1 MATNEHDSEHPAHPG
16 VGQYVEIG
24 IILAVM
30 TLLEVII
37 FESFDSG
44 LPTTIGI
51 PALIFLTILK
61 FVLVVMW
68 FMHLR
73 FDHKIFRRFFYVGL
87 ALSLLVYTI
96 VAMNWFWGESLGF
109 CCT

>member
-1 MATNEHDSEHPAHPG
+1 MADVEHESEHTHPG

-30 TLLEVII
+30 TLLEVLI
-37 FESFDSG
+37 FEFMDS
-44 LPTTIGI
+44 IGTQI
-51 PALIFLTILK
+51 GVPSLIVLTVLK
-61 FVLVVMW
+61 FMLVVMW

-73 FDHKIFRRFFYVGL
+73 FDHKMFRRFFYVGVV
-87 ALSLLVYTI
+87 LSLIVYSI
-96 VAMNWFWGESLGF
+96 VGLNWFLGEKIGF

>member
-1 MATNEHDSEHPAHPG
+1 MAQPEHEAEHAHPG

-30 TLLEVII
+30 TLVEVII

-44 LPTTIGI
+44 LSTSIGI
-51 PALIFLTILK
+51 PALILLTILK
-61 FVLVVMW
+61 FLLVVMW

-73 FDHKIFRRFFYVGL
+73 FDHKMFRRLFLIGIGL
-87 ALSLLVYTI
+87 SFLVYGI
-96 VAMNWFWGESLGF
+96 VAANWFLGEKIGF

>member
-1 MATNEHDSEHPAHPG
+1 MEHHDETEHAHPG

-30 TLLEVII
+30 TLIEVII

-44 LPTTIGI
+44 LPKEIGI
-51 PALIFLTILK
+51 PALLVLTVLK
-61 FVLVVMW
+61 FALVILW

-73 FDHKIFRRFFYVGL
+73 FDHKLFRRFFYVGL
-87 ALSLLVYTI
+87 SLSGLVYSI
-96 VAMNWFWGESLGF
+96 VALNWFLGERLGF

>member
-1 MATNEHDSEHPAHPG
+1 MADQDHDTEHSHPG

-30 TLLEVII
+30 TLLEVVIY
-37 FESFDSG
+37 ESFDSG
-44 LPTTIGI
+44 LSTAIGI
-51 PALIFLTILK
+51 PALLVLTILK
-61 FVLVVMW
+61 FALVVMW

-73 FDHKIFRRFFYVGL
+73 FDHHMFRRFFYVGIAL
-87 ALSLLVYTI
+87 ALLVYGI
-96 VAMNWFWGESLGF
+96 VAANWFLGEQIGF

>member
-1 MATNEHDSEHPAHPG
+1 MSQSEHESEHAHPG

-30 TLLEVII
+30 TLVEVII

-44 LPTTIGI
+44 LALSIGI
-51 PALIFLTILK
+51 PALIVLTILK
-61 FVLVVMW
+61 FALVVLW

-73 FDHKIFRRFFYVGL
+73 FDHKMFRRLLMIGIGL
-87 ALSLLVYTI
+87 SFLVYGI
-96 VAMNWFWGESLGF
+96 VAANWFLGEKIGF

>member
-1 MATNEHDSEHPAHPG
+1 MAATEHDSDHPAHPG

-37 FESFDSG
+37 FESFDNG
-44 LPTTIGI
+44 LSTGIGI
-51 PALIFLTILK
+51 PALILLTILK
-61 FVLVVMW
+61 FALVVMW

-73 FDHKIFRRFFYVGL
+73 FDHKMFRRFFYVGIV
-87 ALSLLVYTI
+87 LSLVVYSI
-96 VAMNWFWGESLGF
+96 VAATWFLGERVGF

>member
-1 MATNEHDSEHPAHPG
+1 MAQPQHDDSEHTHPG

-30 TLLEVII
+30 TLLEVVI
-37 FESFDSG
+37 FESFDRG
-44 LPTTIGI
+44 LEPAIGI
-51 PALIFLTILK
+51 PALILLTILK
-61 FVLVVMW
+61 FLLVVMW

-73 FDHKIFRRFFYVGL
+73 FDHRMFRRFFYVGL
-87 ALSLLVYTI
+87 ALSALVYGI
-96 VAMNWFWGESLGF
+96 VAANWFLGEQIGF

>member
-1 MATNEHDSEHPAHPG
+1 MATNEHDGPAHPG

-30 TLLEVII
+30 TLVEVII
-37 FESFDSG
+37 YESFDSG
-44 LPTTIGI
+44 IPKEIGI
-51 PALIFLTILK
+51 PALIVLTVLK
-61 FVLVVMW
+61 FLLVVMW

-73 FDHKIFRRFFYVGL
+73 FDHSMFRRLFYVGL
-87 ALSLLVYTI
+87 GLAFLVFGI
-96 VAMNWFWGESLGF
+96 VAANWFLGENLGF

>member
-1 MATNEHDSEHPAHPG
+1 VAEHEHETEHAHPG

-24 IILAVM
+24 VILALM

-37 FESFDSG
+37 YESSDG
-44 LPTTIGI
+44 AIPLEIAI
-51 PALIFLTILK
+51 PALIVLTILK
-61 FVLVVMW
+61 FALVVMW

-73 FDHKIFRRFFYVGL
+73 FDHPMFRRLFYIG
-87 ALSLLVYTI
+87 LSLAALVYGI
-96 VAMNWFWGESLGF
+96 VALNWFLGEQVGF

>member
-1 MATNEHDSEHPAHPG
+1 VADHDSETEHAHPG

-37 FESFDSG
+37 YESFDNG
-44 LPTTIGI
+44 LATSIGI
-51 PALIFLTILK
+51 PALILLTILK
-61 FVLVVMW
+61 FTLVVMW

-73 FDHKIFRRFFYVGL
+73 FDHKMFRRFFYIGIV
-87 ALSLLVYTI
+87 LSLIVYTI
-96 VAMNWFWGESLGF
+96 VAANWFLGERIGF

>member
-1 MATNEHDSEHPAHPG
+1 MAANEHDSDHPAHPG

-24 IILAVM
+24 VILAVM

-37 FESFDSG
+37 YESFDNG
-44 LPTTIGI
+44 LATAIGI
-51 PALIFLTILK
+51 PALILLTILK

-73 FDHKIFRRFFYVGL
+73 FDHKMFRRFFYIGIV
-87 ALSLLVYTI
+87 LSVIVYSI
-96 VAMNWFWGESLGF
+96 VAANWFLGERVAF

>member
-1 MATNEHDSEHPAHPG
+1 MADIEHESEHAHPG

-30 TLLEVII
+30 TLIEVVLY
-37 FESFDSG
+37 ESFDGG
-44 LPTTIGI
+44 LNLTVGI
-51 PALIFLTILK
+51 TALIILTILK
-61 FVLVVMW
+61 FGLVVMW

-73 FDHKIFRRFFYVGL
+73 FDHKLFRRLMLVGIL
-87 ALSLLVYTI
+87 LSLFVYGI
-96 VAMNWFWGESLGF
+96 VAANWFLGSRIGF

>member
-1 MATNEHDSEHPAHPG
+1 MATNDPDIEHAHPG

-24 IILAVM
+24 VILALM
-30 TLLEVII
+30 TLVEVII

-44 LPTTIGI
+44 LPTEIGI
-51 PALIFLTILK
+51 PALLVLTVLK
-61 FVLVVMW
+61 FALVILW

-73 FDHKIFRRFFYVGL
+73 FDHKLFRRFFYVGL
-87 ALSLLVYTI
+87 ALSALVYGI
-96 VAMNWFWGESLGF
+96 VALNWFLGERLGF

>member
-1 MATNEHDSEHPAHPG
+1 MAESDHETEHTHPG

-24 IILAVM
+24 VILAVM
-30 TLLEVII
+30 TLIEVII
-37 FESFDSG
+37 YESFDGG
-44 LPTTIGI
+44 LALSVGI
-51 PALIFLTILK
+51 PALIVLTIVK

-73 FDHKIFRRFFYVGL
+73 FDHKMFRRFFYVGVFL
-87 ALSLLVYTI
+87 ALIVYGI
-96 VAMNWFWGESLGF
+96 LMANWFLGERLGF

>member
-1 MATNEHDSEHPAHPG
+1 MTDVEHQSEHEHPG

-30 TLLEVII
+30 TLMEVVI
-37 FESFDSG
+37 FESFD
-44 LPTTIGI
+44 TIGQAVAI
-51 PALIFLTILK
+51 PALILLTILK
-61 FVLVVMW
+61 FGLVVMW

-73 FDHKIFRRFFYVGL
+73 FDHKMFRRLFYIGVI
-87 ALSLLVYTI
+87 LSFIIYSI
-96 VAMNWFWGESLGF
+96 VAANWWLGGGIGF

>member
-1 MATNEHDSEHPAHPG
+1 VAQEHEPEHTHPG

-30 TLLEVII
+30 TALEVVIL
-37 FESFDSG
+37 ESFDAG
-44 LPTTIGI
+44 LSTAIGI
-51 PALIFLTILK
+51 PALIILTVLK
-61 FVLVVMW
+61 FLLVVMW

-73 FDHKIFRRFFYVGL
+73 FDHKMFRRFFYIGVL
-87 ALSLLVYTI
+87 LSIFVYGI
-96 VAMNWFWGESLGF
+96 VAANWFFGEVGF

>member
-44 LPTTIGI
+44 LDTAIGI
-51 PALIFLTILK
+51 PALILLTILK
-61 FVLVVMW
+61 FALVVMW

-73 FDHKIFRRFFYVGL
+73 FDHKMFRRFFYVGVI
-87 ALSLLVYTI
+87 LSLFVYSI
-96 VAMNWFWGESLGF
+96 VALNWFLGEQLGF

>member
-1 MATNEHDSEHPAHPG
+1 VAQDHDTEHAHPG

-30 TLLEVII
+30 TLFEVII
-37 FESFDSG
+37 YESFDSG
-44 LPTTIGI
+44 LALEIGI
-51 PALIFLTILK
+51 PALILLTILK
-61 FVLVVMW
+61 FGLVVMW

-73 FDHKIFRRFFYVGL
+73 FDHPMFRRFFYIGL
-87 ALSLLVYTI
+87 ALSALVYGI
-96 VAMNWFWGESLGF
+96 VAANWVLGEKLGF

>member
-1 MATNEHDSEHPAHPG
+1 MADVEHEEHQHPG

-30 TLLEVII
+30 TAIEVVI
-37 FESFDSG
+37 FETFDAG
-44 LPTTIGI
+44 LPLAIGI
-51 PALIFLTILK
+51 PALIVLTVLK
-61 FVLVVMW
+61 FLLVVMW

-73 FDHKIFRRFFYVGL
+73 FDHKMFRRFFYIGVFL
-87 ALSLLVYTI
+87 ALLVYGI
-96 VAMNWFWGESLGF
+96 VAANWFLGENVAF

>member
-1 MATNEHDSEHPAHPG
+1 VADIEHESEHAHPG

-30 TLLEVII
+30 TLIEVII
-37 FESFDSG
+37 FETFDS
-44 LPTTIGI
+44 IGGAIAI
-51 PALIFLTILK
+51 PALIVLTILK
-61 FVLVVMW
+61 FLLVVMW

-73 FDHKIFRRFFYVGL
+73 FDHKMFRRFFYVGII
-87 ALSLLVYTI
+87 LSLIVYGI
-96 VAMNWFWGESLGF
+96 VAATWFLGGELGF

>member
-1 MATNEHDSEHPAHPG
+1 VADIEHESEHAHPG

-30 TLLEVII
+30 TLIEVII
-37 FESFDSG
+37 FETFD
-44 LPTTIGI
+44 TIGGTIAI
-51 PALIFLTILK
+51 PALIVLTILK
-61 FVLVVMW
+61 FLLVVMW

-73 FDHKIFRRFFYVGL
+73 FDHKMFRRFFYVGIV
-87 ALSLLVYTI
+87 LSLIVYGI
-96 VAMNWFWGESLGF
+96 VTATWFLGDQVGF

>member
-1 MATNEHDSEHPAHPG
+1 MADVEHESEHSHPG

-37 FESFDSG
+37 FETLDSIG
-44 LPTTIGI
+44 TAIGI
-51 PALIFLTILK
+51 PALIVLTVLK

-73 FDHKIFRRFFYVGL
+73 FDHKMFRRFFYVGVL
-87 ALSLLVYTI
+87 LSFFVYSI
-96 VAMNWFWGESLGF
+96 VAATWFLGERIGF

>member
-1 MATNEHDSEHPAHPG
+1 MATNDHEGPAHPG

-30 TLLEVII
+30 TLVEVII
-37 FESFDSG
+37 YESFASG
-44 LPTTIGI
+44 LATEVGI
-51 PALIFLTILK
+51 PALILLTILK
-61 FVLVVMW
+61 FTLVVMW

-73 FDHKIFRRFFYVGL
+73 FDHKLFRRLFYVGMGL
-87 ALSLLVYTI
+87 AFLVYGI
-96 VAMNWFWGESLGF
+96 LAANWFLGEKLGF

>member
-1 MATNEHDSEHPAHPG
+1 VADLEHESEHAHPG

-30 TLLEVII
+30 TLIEVII
-37 FESFDSG
+37 FESFSAG
-44 LPTTIGI
+44 LSTAVGI
-51 PALIFLTILK
+51 PALIVLTILK
-61 FVLVVMW
+61 FMLVVMW

-73 FDHKIFRRFFYVGL
+73 FDHKMFRRFFIVGVV
-87 ALSLLVYTI
+87 LSLIVYGI
-96 VAMNWFWGESLGF
+96 LAANWFLGEGLGF

>member
-1 MATNEHDSEHPAHPG
+1 MAQTENDSDHPAHPG

-24 IILAVM
+24 VILAVM

-37 FESFDSG
+37 YESIDSG
-44 LPTTIGI
+44 LNTAIGI
-51 PALIFLTILK
+51 PALILLTILK
-61 FVLVVMW
+61 FSLVVMW

-73 FDHKIFRRFFYVGL
+73 FDHKLFRRFFYVGL
-87 ALSLLVYTI
+87 ALAALVYGI
-96 VAMNWFWGESLGF
+96 VAANWFLGGRLGF

>member
-1 MATNEHDSEHPAHPG
+1 MADIEHESEHAHPG

-30 TLLEVII
+30 TAIEVVI
-37 FESFDSG
+37 FESFDAG
-44 LPTTIGI
+44 LSTAIGI
-51 PALIFLTILK
+51 PALIVLTILK
-61 FVLVVMW
+61 FALVVMW

-73 FDHKIFRRFFYVGL
+73 FDHKMFRRFFYVGI
-87 ALSLLVYTI
+87 ALSLLVYGI
-96 VAMNWFWGESLGF
+96 VAANWFLGEHLGF

>member
-1 MATNEHDSEHPAHPG
+1 MAQDHDTEHAHPS
-16 VGQYVEIG
+16 VGQYVEIA

-30 TLLEVII
+30 TLFEVII

-44 LPTTIGI
+44 LALGIGI
-51 PALIFLTILK
+51 PALLLLTVLK
-61 FVLVVMW
+61 FALVVMW

-73 FDHKIFRRFFYVGL
+73 FDHPMFRRFFYIGL
-87 ALSLLVYTI
+87 ALSALVYGI
-96 VAMNWFWGESLGF
+96 VAANWFLGEKLGF

>member
-1 MATNEHDSEHPAHPG
+1 MADIEHESEHSHPG

-30 TLLEVII
+30 TAIEVVIY
-37 FESFDSG
+37 ESFDGG
-44 LPTTIGI
+44 LNLNVGI
-51 PALIFLTILK
+51 PILILLTILK
-61 FVLVVMW
+61 FALVVMW

-73 FDHKIFRRFFYVGL
+73 FDHKMFRRLFLVGIV
-87 ALSLLVYTI
+87 LSMFVYGI
-96 VAMNWFWGESLGF
+96 VAANWFLGQKIGF

>member
-1 MATNEHDSEHPAHPG
+1 MADIEHESEHAHPG

-30 TLLEVII
+30 TLVEVII
-37 FESFDSG
+37 FENFDTIG
-44 LPTTIGI
+44 QAIGI
-51 PALIFLTILK
+51 PALIVLTVLK
-61 FVLVVMW
+61 FMLVVMW

-73 FDHKIFRRFFYVGL
+73 FDHKMFRRFFYIGII
-87 ALSLLVYTI
+87 LSISVYGI
-96 VAMNWFWGESLGF
+96 LAMNWFLGERLGF

>member
-1 MATNEHDSEHPAHPG
+1 MADTEYDKEHAHPG

-30 TLLEVII
+30 TLLEVIL
-37 FESFDSG
+37 FESFDRGFS
-44 LPTTIGI
+44 TAVGI
-51 PALIFLTILK
+51 PALIVLTILK
-61 FVLVVMW
+61 FMLVVLW

-73 FDHKIFRRFFYVGL
+73 FDHKLFRRFFYVGL
-87 ALSLLVYTI
+87 ALAALVYGI
-96 VAMNWFWGESLGF
+96 LAANWFLGERIGF

>member
-1 MATNEHDSEHPAHPG
+1 MAQPEHEAEHTHPG

-30 TLLEVII
+30 TLIEVII

-44 LPTTIGI
+44 LALAVGV
-51 PALIFLTILK
+51 PALIVLTILK
-61 FVLVVMW
+61 FMLVVMW

-73 FDHKIFRRFFYVGL
+73 FDHKMFRRLFMIGIGL
-87 ALSLLVYTI
+87 SFLVYGI
-96 VAMNWFWGESLGF
+96 VAANWFLGEQIGF

>member
-1 MATNEHDSEHPAHPG
+1 MADTEHDADHPAHPG

-24 IILAVM
+24 IILAFM

-44 LPTTIGI
+44 LNTAVGI
-51 PALIFLTILK
+51 PALIVLTVLK
-61 FVLVVMW
+61 FLLVVMW

-73 FDHKIFRRFFYVGL
+73 FDHRMFRRFFYIGIVL
-87 ALSLLVYTI
+87 AFLVYGI
-96 VAMNWFWGESLGF
+96 VAANWFLGEGLGF